1 MSSIRNTYC
10 SNFFRGMQEV
20 IGEGSRM
27 GKDGNLGQAHRAP
40 EGDNDRSQG
49 QLAIQTAS
57 GLREKEGVASSCGK
71 HELLEPWNWKKP
83 EQATRGLPRLRN
95 IYIYSCIFS
104 ARATACIRTVSRK
117 RNENSTQKFLNA
129 GLIDDIYQTDWMI
142 ISIRG
147 SEDFAQGNGSRHGIR
162 MAFDTVPT

>member
-1 MSSIRNTYC
+1 
-10 SNFFRGMQEV
+10 MQEV

-83 EQATRGLPRLRN
+83 EQATRAPSTEEY
-95 IYIYSCIFS
+95 IYI
-104 ARATACIRTVSRK
+104 
-117 RNENSTQKFLNA
+117 FLY
-129 GLIDDIYQTDWMI
+129 L
-142 ISIRG
+142 
-147 SEDFAQGNGSRHGIR
+147 
-162 MAFDTVPT
+162 